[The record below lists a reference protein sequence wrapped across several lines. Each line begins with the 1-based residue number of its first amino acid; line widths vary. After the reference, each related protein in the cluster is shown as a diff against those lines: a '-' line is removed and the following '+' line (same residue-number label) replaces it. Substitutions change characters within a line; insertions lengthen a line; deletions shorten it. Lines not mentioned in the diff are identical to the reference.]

1 MRHLETNALSQF
13 VVTNETRFFVSR
25 DRSGD
30 VYYMTFTSLAPAP
43 PTVVSPRNADKKVD
57 KDKEDKR
64 GTNSTAPGD
73 VSNTSSIIGAEG
85 NKLDKDEGQSKL
97 KPIRDAD
104 NESDVIAQTVHL
116 IKTKA
121 SFTGTATLSG
131 TQPLQL
137 LLQFL

>member
-1 MRHLETNALSQF
+1 MSNSKPDDKRKDTTTASTTKTAISPFSSAAFRWSQFQCKLQGEIACEAPAGGISREQAVRHLETNALSQF
-13 VVTNETRFFVSR
+13 VVTNRPRFFVSR

-73 VSNTSSIIGAEG
+73 V
-85 NKLDKDEGQSKL
+85 
-97 KPIRDAD
+97 
-104 NESDVIAQTVHL
+104 V
-116 IKTKA
+116 
-121 SFTGTATLSG
+121 TLA
-131 TQPLQL
+131 L
-137 LLQFL
+137 